1 MDLPSSYLQ
10 HAAILFIAMADSW
23 YTMASTETK
32 SAKLSIKQL
41 AKAFYFVLSFSL

>member
-1 MDLPSSYLQ
+1 
-10 HAAILFIAMADSW
+10 MADSW